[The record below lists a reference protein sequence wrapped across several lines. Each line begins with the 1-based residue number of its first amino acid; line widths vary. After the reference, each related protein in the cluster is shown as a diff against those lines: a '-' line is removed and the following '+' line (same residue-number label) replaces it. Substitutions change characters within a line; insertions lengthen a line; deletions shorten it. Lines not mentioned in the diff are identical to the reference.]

1 MKRGDFNLFKKIKF
15 FYIFLLFPL
24 GLFLNAYFSLPKD
37 IHLTKNSDYV
47 LKLNTFYNVSENTI
61 EASANGEALFSNS
74 QEGVILNTSSCGN
87 YSLLIKMFDFIPVK
101 SVDVTVLPE
110 YYVIP
115 SGSPVGIKMFSK
127 GLLIVNISE
136 VKTESKNS
144 VSPAKISGLEIGD
157 RIISANGKELNFSEE
172 LASIVTSSTKDIKL
186 TVLRDDNFL
195 DFSLTP
201 VISSEDNK
209 KKLGIWVRDS
219 TAGVGTLTFFDPKTS
234 LFATL
239 GHGITDIDTGDIITP
254 KTGTITNCTIAYCK
268 KSTKGDPGELSG
280 QFGNTVLGDICMN
293 SFLGVYGK
301 IKNQSNLNNT
311 GYVTI
316 ATRFQIKEGPAY
328 ILCDVDGEGVKKY
341 NVIIEEVSKNSNIDN
356 KGLVIKISDPLLL
369 EKTGGIVQGM
379 SGSPILQNGKIVGAV
394 THVFV
399 NDPTRGYGIFIE
411 NMLSEAEKIK

>member
-1 MKRGDFNLFKKIKF
+1 MSKKIKF
-15 FYIFLLFPL
+15 FYILLILLLFPL

-47 LKLNTFYNVSENTI
+47 LKLNSFYNVSKDSL
-61 EASANGEALFSNS
+61 EAASNGEALFTNS
-74 QEGVILNTSSCGN
+74 QDGVLLNTSSCGN

-101 SVDVTVLPE
+101 SVNVTVAPE

-136 VKTESKNS
+136 VKTDSGNS
-144 VSPAKISGLEIGD
+144 VSPAKISGLQIGD

-172 LASIVTSSTKDIKL
+172 LASIVTSSTENIKL

-201 VISSEDNK
+201 VISFDDNK

-234 LFATL
+234 TFATL

-254 KTGTITNCTIAYCK
+254 KTGTITDCTIAYCK
-268 KSTKGDPGELSG
+268 KSRKGDPGELSG
-280 QFGNTVLGDICMN
+280 QFGNLTIGEIYMN
-293 SFLGVYGK
+293 SSLGVYGK
-301 IKNQSNLNNT
+301 LKNTLNLNNP
-311 GYVTI
+311 GYMPV

-328 ILCDVDGEGVKKY
+328 ILADVDGLGVKKY
-341 NVIIEEVSKNSNIDN
+341 DVIIEEVSKSGNIDN

-379 SGSPILQNGKIVGAV
+379 SGSPIIQNGKLVGAV

-411 NMLSEAEKIK
+411 NMLAEAEKIK